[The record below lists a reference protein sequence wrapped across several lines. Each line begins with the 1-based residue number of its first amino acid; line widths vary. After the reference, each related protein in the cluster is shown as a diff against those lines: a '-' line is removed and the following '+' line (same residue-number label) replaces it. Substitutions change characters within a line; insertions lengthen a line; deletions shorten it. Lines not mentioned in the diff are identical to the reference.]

1 MTTDRTDTQPDEWAI
16 VEIMGHHQTAGR
28 IQEVTRFGAQ
38 LLRVDRPD
46 RDGGFHT
53 EFYGGQAIYRLR
65 PCTEEIA
72 RRYAVQS
79 LYDDRPIRPLDYREP
94 GRPALAHAEG
104 DDDGREPEPDDADEY
119 GEPAF

>member
-1 MTTDRTDTQPDEWAI
+1 MADTPEAWAI
-16 VEIMGHHQTAGR
+16 VEIMGHHQSAGR

-46 RDGGFHT
+46 KDGSFHT

-72 RRYAVQS
+72 RRHATEN
-79 LYDDRPIRPLDYREP
+79 LYDDRPVRPLDYRNP
-94 GRPALAHAEG
+94 TATPALADHRE
-104 DDDGREPEPDDADEY
+104 DDFDDEDR
-119 GEPAF
+119 PF